1 MRLPAAPPCS
11 GNRLGTSF
19 VYPKLRGTPDI
30 FSSGVP
36 RAVLLARG
44 RHCFA
49 KKGCA
54 AGYTRPQAGVQSA
67 TARSAALSAEQAAH
81 CRVNSAVENSVAFWE
96 QGFKLNWHFPKKPL
110 CFLWKCETV
119 SFLSKGQERNG
130 VTYAFYSVFKI
141 PTSSLNASMSAS
153 SSFAC
158 AWTASHVFLVSYHWA
173 LRSST
178 VMPCCSTQV

>member
-1 MRLPAAPPCS
+1 MALPVCSTVRNAVFRRCIDFPRMLATGRAPPCAR
-11 GNRLGTSF
+11 NRLGTSF

-54 AGYTRPQAGVQSA
+54 AGAGGTLQSQFSGGKQRCVCGTGLQIELALPQ
-67 TARSAALSAEQAAH
+67 
-81 CRVNSAVENSVAFWE
+81 
-96 QGFKLNWHFPKKPL
+96 KPL

-119 SFLSKGQERNG
+119 SFLSKGKERNG
-130 VTYAFYSVFKI
+130 VT
-141 PTSSLNASMSAS
+141 
-153 SSFAC
+153 
-158 AWTASHVFLVSYHWA
+158 
-173 LRSST
+173 LRSFTAFSRSR
-178 VMPCCSTQV
+178 PRR